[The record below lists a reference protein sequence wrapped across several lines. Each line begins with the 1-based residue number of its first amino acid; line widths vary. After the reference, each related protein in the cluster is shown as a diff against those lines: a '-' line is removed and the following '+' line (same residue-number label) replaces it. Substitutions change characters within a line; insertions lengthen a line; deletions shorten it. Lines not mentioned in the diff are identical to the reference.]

1 MVTVGINVPNYAPNW
16 TQYKEHPDFLFT
28 GFEKVLCCKDKVSV
42 ALGITW
48 RNRQLGIMSK

>member
-1 MVTVGINVPNYAPNW
+1 MVTVGINVLNYAPNW
-16 TQYKEHPDFLFT
+16 TQYKERPDFLFT
-28 GFEKVLCCKDKVSV
+28 GFEIVLCRKYKVSV